1 MTTNVQNQNLE
12 RTILVHLETSQF
24 ETQEDFDEFHELAV
38 AAGANVLASVKGTL
52 SRVDAKYFIG
62 SGKAEEIRQQVQ
74 LTGAQLVL
82 FNHNLS
88 PAQERNL
95 ERLLK
100 CSVLSRTSLILDIF
114 AQRAR
119 TFEGKLQ
126 VELAQLQYLSTRL
139 IRGWTHLERQ
149 KGGIGLKGPGETQLE
164 VDRRLI
170 RQRIQYIQKQLE
182 KVRRQ
187 RLQSRKA
194 RTRANIPV
202 VSLVGYT
209 NAGKSTVFNAL
220 TQENVFVADQPFA
233 TLDPTFR
240 RTNLTASSSVIMADT
255 VGFIRHLP
263 HDLIEAFKAT
273 LEETQ
278 EAALLLHVIDAN
290 HPNRR
295 DNIEQVETVLT
306 QINADKVPR
315 LEVYNKI
322 DLLEDNSPK
331 IEYDVND
338 NPQRIWISALKH
350 SGIELLKK
358 TIAKLLYQKPV
369 YRSLCLSPDQSALRS
384 KLYQIGA
391 VQNEH
396 IDEEGNF
403 WLKVKLFEKDLDL
416 LDCISPPSHLWERGR
431 E

>member
-12 RTILVHLETSQF
+12 RTILVHLETNQL
-24 ETQEDFDEFHELAV
+24 ETQEDFDEFYELAI
-38 AAGANVLASVKGTL
+38 AAGANVLAKVKGTL
-52 SRVDAKYFIG
+52 SRIDAKYFIG

-170 RQRIQYIQKQLE
+170 RQRIKYIQKQLE
-182 KVRRQ
+182 KVRKQ

-194 RTRANIPV
+194 RTRAHIPV

-209 NAGKSTVFNAL
+209 NAGKSTVFNVL
-220 TQENVFVADQPFA
+220 TQDNVFVADQPFA

-240 RTNLTASSSVIMADT
+240 RTNLTPSSPAIIADT

-263 HDLIEAFKAT
+263 HDLIEAFNAT

-278 EAALLLHVIDAN
+278 EATLLLHIIDAS

-295 DNIEQVETVLT
+295 DNIEQVEAVLT
-306 QINADKVPR
+306 HIHADKVPR

-322 DLLEDNSPK
+322 DLLEVEDNLPK
-331 IEYDVND
+331 IEYDVHD
-338 NPQRIWISALKH
+338 NPQRIWISALEH
-350 SGIELLKK
+350 TGIELLKK

-369 YRSLCLSPDQSALRS
+369 YRNLCLSPNQSELRS
-384 KLYQIGA
+384 KLYQIEA
-391 VQNEH
+391 VQNEY

-403 WLKVKLFEKDLDL
+403 WLKVKLFEKDLGL
-416 LDCISPPSHLWERGR
+416 LDQG
-431 E
+431 